1 MSDTPANTLQYR
13 SDGPEDAPVLVLGP
27 ALGTTWH
34 MWDRQIPELTRHW
47 RVLRFDLPGHGGA
60 PAEPAPAVGELIDRL
75 LATLDGLG
83 VDRFGYAGCSIGG
96 AMGADLALRHPHR
109 LAALALIAA
118 SARSGTADSWHQ
130 RGNTVRTSG
139 MDPIARS
146 APESWFTPN
155 FAAAQPAIVDWAVQM
170 VSTTDP
176 GCYVAA
182 CDALAAFDVRA
193 ELGRIGVPALVLVG
207 AEDQV
212 TPPADARVLVAGI
225 HDARLAVVPGASH
238 LAPVEAPAAVTD
250 LLVRHFTTAWQLST
264 QQGLTPVTSPT
275 PPNRTASPAQGPM
288 PGQAFGPA
296 PGPETGHAGA
306 APGQAPGS
314 AASGAFGQMPGRTTG
329 PGGLPPGPAPAP
341 QPGPSAGHAPGFPG
355 HGPEA
360 GVASGQAGEHRL
372 SVPGP
377 GSGHAPGSDPGR
389 STGHA
394 PGSDPGR
401 STGHGPG
408 FPGHGPGVVP
418 GQVEGRTAGQMPGA
432 VADHAVAEHVV
443 GHAPGQSSGRAPGS
457 GHAPGEAPGHLP
469 GPVSGYGFPPAQQP
483 AVTPGAGAP
492 ASVPPVTGGFGPPPV
507 LEPEAAGA
515 AAPGP
520 DHPDPDPYGRGMRIR
535 REVLGD
541 AHVDAAEA
549 AKDDLTGDYEDFVTR
564 YAWGGAWDRPG
575 LDRRTRALITLTALT
590 AGGHLDDLAVH
601 TRAALRCGLTTDDIK
616 ETLLH
621 TAVYCGVPAAGA
633 AFQVARRVIAEES
646 APPV

>member
-1 MSDTPANTLQYR
+1 MSEIPANTLQYR
-13 SDGPEDAPVLVLGP
+13 SDGQEEAPVLVLGP
-27 ALGTTWH
+27 SLGTTWH

-60 PAEPAPAVGELIDRL
+60 PAEPAPAVGELTDRL

-264 QQGLTPVTSPT
+264 QQGLTPVTSQT
-275 PPNRTASPAQGPM
+275 PSSRTASPAQGSAQGPM

-296 PGPETGHAGA
+296 GPLPGPDRSSGHAAGA
-306 APGQAPGS
+306 VPAVGDPGAGDAPGLPGHGAGPVPHQGGHAPGGTAGQDQRQVPVQATGQMPSHLSVPGPDRSSGHAVGPVRGAGVPGPGQA
-314 AASGAFGQMPGRTTG
+314 AGR
-329 PGGLPPGPAPAP
+329 
-341 QPGPSAGHAPGFPG
+341 APGFPG
-355 HGPEA
+355 LGSDA
-360 GVASGQAGEHRL
+360 GVSAGSESGRPAGH
-372 SVPGP
+372 V
-377 GSGHAPGSDPGR
+377 
-389 STGHA
+389 
-394 PGSDPGR
+394 
-401 STGHGPG
+401 PG
-408 FPGHGPGVVP
+408 FPGHGPG
-418 GQVEGRTAGQMPGA
+418 A
-432 VADHAVAEHVV
+432 
-443 GHAPGQSSGRAPGS
+443 APGQDGDRLS
-457 GHAPGEAPGHLP
+457 
-469 GPVSGYGFPPAQQP
+469 V
-483 AVTPGAGAP
+483 PGAGA
-492 ASVPPVTGGFGPPPV
+492 GD
-507 LEPEAAGA
+507 
-515 AAPGP
+515 APG
-520 DHPDPDPYGRGMRIR
+520 
-535 REVLGD
+535 
-541 AHVDAAEA
+541 
-549 AKDDLTGDYEDFVTR
+549 F
-564 YAWGGAWDRPG
+564 
-575 LDRRTRALITLTALT
+575 
-590 AGGHLDDLAVH
+590 
-601 TRAALRCGLTTDDIK
+601 
-616 ETLLH
+616 
-621 TAVYCGVPAAGA
+621 
-633 AFQVARRVIAEES
+633 
-646 APPV
+646 